1 MQNMQVSNISDMS
14 YVSQYTGSKALT
26 ALEGVFALGLDR
38 KNFLPKDL
46 NKNVVKNFKISFGY
60 NIFTALKKA

>member
-1 MQNMQVSNISDMS
+1 MA

-46 NKNVVKNFKISFGY
+46 NKNVVKNFKTSFGY